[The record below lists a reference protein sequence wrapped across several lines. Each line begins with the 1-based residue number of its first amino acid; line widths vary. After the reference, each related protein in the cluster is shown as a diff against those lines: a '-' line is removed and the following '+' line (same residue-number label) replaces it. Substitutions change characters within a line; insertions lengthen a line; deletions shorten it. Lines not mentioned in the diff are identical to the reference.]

1 MHDLPKLAFLPVDRL
16 VMHERHDEQR
26 AMPLILR
33 MRASGVFRNP
43 PVVTPLQ
50 DGSDRYMV
58 MDGANRITA
67 LRMMQFRDALVQ
79 IVQPSDPGLALQT
92 WNHVVWEMNAARFL
106 DGIRSIPG
114 VKLTRTKDADQ
125 ARPSLDEECSL
136 ALVQSCRGRVYA
148 VCSEVGNLQLRV
160 DLLNALVDC
169 YKDRARFDRTS
180 VREARLLRDIYPAL
194 CGLVIF
200 PQFSISDLLDLAGR
214 NYLLPAGI
222 TRFTIAPRAL
232 HLNYPL
238 AELAADKS
246 IEEKNQALYKWI
258 NERIAQKSVRYYA
271 EPTYLFDE

>member
-1 MHDLPKLAFLPVDRL
+1 MHDLPKLEFLPVDCL
-16 VMHERHDEQR
+16 VMHEKHDEQR
-26 AMPLILR
+26 AMPLTLR

-43 PVVTPLQ
+43 PIVTPLQ
-50 DGSDRYMV
+50 DGSKRYMV
-58 MDGANRITA
+58 MDGANRVTA
-67 LRMMQFRDALVQ
+67 LRLMQIRDALVQ

-106 DGIRSIPG
+106 SSIRSIPG
-114 VKLTRTKDADQ
+114 IKLACLKDADQ
-125 ARPSLDEECSL
+125 AQPSLDEECSL

-160 DLLNALVDC
+160 GVLNALVDC
-169 YKDRARFDRTS
+169 YKDRARFDRTNI
-180 VREARLLRDIYPAL
+180 RDARRLQDIYPSF

-200 PQFSISDLLDLAGR
+200 PQFSINDLLDLAAR
-214 NYLLPAGI
+214 NYLLPAGV

-238 AELAADKS
+238 AELAADKPL
-246 IEEKNQALYKWI
+246 EDKNQALYKWI

-271 EPTYLFDE
+271 EPTFLFDE

>member
-1 MHDLPKLAFLPVDRL
+1 
-16 VMHERHDEQR
+16 MHEKHDEQR

-50 DGSDRYMV
+50 DGSKRYMV
-58 MDGANRITA
+58 LDGANRVTA
-67 LRMMQFRDALVQ
+67 LRLMQIRDALVQ

-106 DGIRSIPG
+106 SNIRSIPG
-114 VKLTRTKDADQ
+114 VKLACLKDADPAQ
-125 ARPSLDEECSL
+125 PSLDEECSL
-136 ALVQSCRGRVYA
+136 ALVQSCRGRLYA

-160 DLLNALVDC
+160 GVLNALVDC

-180 VREARLLRDIYPAL
+180 IREARRLQDIYPSF
-194 CGLVIF
+194 CGLIIF
-200 PQFSISDLLDLAGR
+200 PQFSINDLLDLAAR
-214 NYLLPAGI
+214 NYLLPAGV

-238 AELAADKS
+238 AELAADKPL
-246 IEEKNQALYKWI
+246 EDKNQALYKWI

-271 EPTYLFDE
+271 EPTFLFDE

>member
-1 MHDLPKLAFLPVDRL
+1 MYDLPKLEFLPVDRL
-16 VMHERHDEQR
+16 VMHEKHDEQR
-26 AMPLILR
+26 ATPLILR
-33 MRASGVFRNP
+33 MRSSGVFRNP
-43 PVVTPLQ
+43 PIVTPLQ

-67 LRMMQFRDALVQ
+67 LRLMQFRDVLVQ

-106 DGIRSIPG
+106 SSIRSISG
-114 VKLTRTKDADQ
+114 VKLARVKDADLAQ
-125 ARPSLDEECSL
+125 PSLDEECSL
-136 ALVQSCRGRVYA
+136 ALVQSCRGRMYA

-160 DLLNALVDC
+160 GLLNALVDC

-180 VREARLLRDIYPAL
+180 IRDARRLRDIYPSF

-200 PQFSISDLLDLAGR
+200 PRFSINDLLDLAGR

-238 AELAADKS
+238 AELAADKP
-246 IEEKNQALYKWI
+246 IEDKNQALCKWI

-271 EPTYLFDE
+271 EPTFLFDE